1 MNEGGG
7 PVQSKPFKNG
17 IVPETNQQNQVP
29 SNISRFFRSPSAVE
43 PETNLQNPVESDPD
57 YIKSLRKLVRGTKY
71 SFNLSNDT
79 TNKKYVG
86 TFRELTEGTRYN
98 IALQITFDDIFE
110 ENSKDKI
117 PIPYQTYIYLIEK
130 PHDLSND
137 NHPVNIQPYIP
148 PQSDGGGKS
157 RKTKRRNTKSK
168 RNKKSKRTRKSKRT
182 KRTQK

>member
-1 MNEGGG
+1 MSEDN
-7 PVQSKPFKNG
+7 PW
-17 IVPETNQQNQVP
+17 
-29 SNISRFFRSPSAVE
+29 NIPL
-43 PETNLQNPVESDPD
+43 PKLSDPE

-71 SFNLSNDT
+71 SFNLSHDT

-117 PIPYQTYIYLIEK
+117 HIPYQTYIYLIEK

-157 RKTKRRNTKSK
+157 RKTKRRNTKST
-168 RNKKSKRTRKSKRT
+168 RRHRKSKRT
-182 KRTQK
+182 KRTRKSKRHIK